1 MASPPPSSP
10 PEKPPL
16 PPNIFLSEDDLF
28 SDECRNPNYD
38 TGFQT
43 APSSPPHTNL
53 PTDSLPPQKESSV
66 EISSPSSSSKLLQQ
80 PNIGPFPVPLQGRD
94 AVPSH
99 HLLKFENFSL
109 LSKASIEKYS
119 SEFEAGGYK
128 WNLCIY
134 PTGDKNKDGEG
145 HISIYLEMVETSS
158 LRAGWEVNAIFN
170 FFVFDQLR
178 DKYVSPQ
185 DVTVRRFHCL
195 KTQWG
200 IVKFIDLEA
209 FNDPSN
215 GYLVNDTCSFGVEV
229 FVVKTTTKAESLSM
243 TNNPPTR
250 KIAWTFPNVS
260 KPNCQCY
267 ETEPFV
273 AGDYK
278 WRFLLYPNGYQEEGK
293 RNNNITL
300 AVKLDS
306 STLPFGTKI
315 FLHYTF
321 LVVDQ
326 KKCNDVERSDRK
338 LMSSAARG
346 FRDFMSQAK
355 FKDLENG
362 FLVDDK
368 CIIQVELKVLGLVT
382 LE

>member
-38 TGFQT
+38 TGFRT

-53 PTDSLPPQKESSV
+53 PTDSLPPQKESTV
-66 EISSPSSSSKLLQQ
+66 EISSPSSSKLLQQ
-80 PNIGPFPVPLQGRD
+80 PNIGPFRVPLQGRD

-145 HISIYLEMVETSS
+145 HISIYLEMLDTSS
-158 LRAGWEVNAIFN
+158 LHAGWEVNAIFN

-200 IVKFIDLEA
+200 IVKFIDLES

-243 TNNPPTR
+243 INNPLTR

-260 KPNCQCY
+260 KTKCQCY

-278 WRFLLYPNGYQEEGK
+278 WRFLLYPNGYLEEGK

-326 KKCNDVERSDRK
+326 KKGNDVERSDSK
-338 LMSSAARG
+338 LISSAARG

-368 CIIQVELKVLGLVT
+368 CEIEVELKVLGLVT